1 MNLIEFLKLNI
12 KSIIIIIAVA
22 VVVVSGALIANY
34 SLSQVK
40 ENTKKIVGQALKIG
54 APRPSFLTTDDNGN
68 LSKFDPSGE
77 EKLNN
82 DFRIEGKMEADEMKI
97 NGNLIAN
104 AVNISNN
111 NNTIGS
117 ISMNQ
122 GDGANDGRNAGFIN
136 FNYKDGK
143 RKAYMGFD
151 DLDNNMVALEGE
163 NGCNGFHI
171 KGGVNGTGNLTVDNL
186 VETKQL
192 NIKTTNDAGG
202 THLNWPAD
210 GKNYLTG
217 ETIVRGGNLI
227 VNSNIK
233 MIEGSKITVGNGFF
247 EHDTSNGGMI
257 YEGGPF
263 TIKNTAR
270 IKSGQQICIGN
281 TCIDESDLQ
290 FLKKIQTKVKIYNIN
305 SNQYL
310 KFGGGQN
317 VVLDGDWDNDFKMI

>member
-12 KSIIIIIAVA
+12 KSIIIIIAVVAVA
-22 VVVVSGALIANY
+22 VVAGALIANY

-217 ETIVRGGNLI
+217 ETIVRGGGI
-227 VNSNIK
+227 
-233 MIEGSKITVGNGFF
+233 
-247 EHDTSNGGMI
+247 
-257 YEGGPF
+257 
-263 TIKNTAR
+263 TIKNNDAAR
-270 IKSGQQICIGN
+270 FDTHLPYAGNNENYISGPTNFRQGGIKVDGGQTISIGSA
-281 TCIDESDLQ
+281 IIGESDLQ